1 MAGIGFKLR
10 RLTQDESLLGYFQGY
25 LSAGLICCGPWI
37 LTVLTL
43 SLADLFWSDV
53 SSSGRPNLFR
63 LMIVYAYAFSLVTTG
78 GLQTVVTRYL
88 ADRLYAEDPNRHVP
102 TYVALC
108 LLNSP
113 IQAGLAGLGLAFLP
127 MPVAFKVAG
136 VSLYVLVCNT
146 WLLMIFLG
154 AVRAYASI
162 LIAFVLGG
170 LASVSFMAIL
180 SNYNEL
186 GLLMGFT
193 AGQAVAYLWML
204 RLLLREFPAPKVP
217 WDFGF
222 LVYFRK
228 YPALGVGG
236 WLLNLGSWIGVFVY
250 WMSSYATV
258 YYGLPSYY
266 PYHDV
271 AVFLALLSIIPAL
284 VIFFVKVETD
294 FYEGYRAFFGG
305 ITTNKVPYSELQR
318 RKAEMVDTL
327 LSGFSSLLQVQG
339 LVSLLVAAFP
349 DVIFGFMR
357 LPPETVEMTRN
368 CAVGAFFLVIFQCL
382 TTILLYYQAYYEV
395 AVSALVLV
403 LGNLAGAV
411 VSLRLGQWSHGLGLL
426 VGSLLGLWLAYRYL
440 LRVVRNLERITF
452 MQQPMP
458 GQLRLEKEEADTA
471 FGQTLM
477 KDGVWLGG
485 KPS

>member
-25 LSAGLICCGPWI
+25 ISAGLICCGPWI

-43 SLADLFWSDV
+43 SMADLFLADFST
-53 SSSGRPNLFR
+53 SGRPNLFR
-63 LMIVYAYAFSLVTTG
+63 LLIVYVFAFSLVTTG

-88 ADRLYAEDPNRHVP
+88 ADRLYAEDPHRHVP
-102 TYVALC
+102 TYVGLC

-113 IQAGLAGLGLAFLP
+113 IQAILAALGLGFLP
-127 MPVAFKVAG
+127 MPVPFKVAG
-136 VSLYVLVCNT
+136 ISLYVLVCNL

-154 AVRAYASI
+154 AVRAYGSI
-162 LIAFVLGG
+162 LAAFALGG
-170 LASVSFMAIL
+170 LTSLGLMWAL
-180 SNYNEL
+180 SSYQEL
-186 GLLMGFT
+186 GLLMGFLG
-193 AGQAVAYLWML
+193 GQAVAYLWML
-204 RLLLREFPAPKVP
+204 RLLLREFPTPTLA

-228 YPALGVGG
+228 FPALGFGG
-236 WLLNLGSWIGVFVY
+236 WLLNLGAWIGVFVY

-266 PYHDV
+266 PHHDV

-284 VIFFVKVETD
+284 VIFFVRVETD

-305 ITTNKVPYSELQR
+305 ITTNKVAYSELQR

-349 DVIFGFMR
+349 EVIFSFMK

-395 AVSALVLV
+395 ALSSLVLV

-411 VSLRLGQWSHGLGLL
+411 ASLWWGQSSHGLGLL
-426 VGSLLGLWLAYRYL
+426 VGSVSGLLLAYRYL

-458 GQLRLEKEEADTA
+458 GQLRLEKEEAATA

-477 KDGVWLGG
+477 KDGVWIGG
-485 KPS
+485 KP

>member
-25 LSAGLICCGPWI
+25 ISAGLICCGPWI

-43 SLADLFWSDV
+43 SMADLLFSDL
-53 SSSGRPNLFR
+53 SASGRPNLFR
-63 LMIVYAYAFSLVTTG
+63 LLIVYAYAFSLVTTG

-88 ADRLYAEDPNRHVP
+88 ADRLYAEDPHRHVP
-102 TYVALC
+102 TYIGLC

-113 IQAGLAGLGLAFLP
+113 LQALFAALGLGFLP
-127 MPVAFKVAG
+127 MTVPFKVAG
-136 VSLYVLVCNT
+136 ISLYVLVCNM

-154 AVRAYASI
+154 AVRAYGSI
-162 LIAFVLGG
+162 LMAFTLGG
-170 LASVSFMAIL
+170 LASLGLMWGL
-180 SNYNEL
+180 SGYQEL
-186 GLLMGFT
+186 GLLMGYLG
-193 AGQAVAYLWML
+193 GQGVAYLWML
-204 RLLLREFPAPKVP
+204 RLLLKEFPTLALA
-217 WDFGF
+217 WDFSF
-222 LVYFRK
+222 LIYFRR
-228 YPALGVGG
+228 YPALGAGG
-236 WLLNLGSWIGVFVY
+236 WLLNLGAWIGVFVY
-250 WMSSYATV
+250 WGSSYATV

-284 VIFFVKVETD
+284 VIFFVRVETD

-327 LSGFSSLLQVQG
+327 LAGFSSLLQVQG

-349 DVIFGFMR
+349 DVIFSFMK
-357 LPPETVEMTRN
+357 LPPETIVMTRN

-403 LGNLAGAV
+403 LGNWLGAV
-411 VSLRLGQWSHGLGLL
+411 ASLYWGQGSHGLGLL
-426 VGSLLGLWLAYRYL
+426 VGSVLGLLLAYRYL
-440 LRVVRNLERITF
+440 LGVVRNLERITF

-458 GQLRLEKEEADTA
+458 GQLRLEKEEAATA

-485 KPS
+485 KP

>member
-25 LSAGLICCGPWI
+25 ISAGLICCGPWI

-43 SLADLFWSDV
+43 SLADLFFAGFSAG
-53 SSSGRPNLFR
+53 GRPNLFR
-63 LMIVYAYAFSLVTTG
+63 LLIVYVFAFSLVTTG

-88 ADRLYAEDPNRHVP
+88 ADRLYAEDPHGHVP
-102 TYVALC
+102 TYAGLC

-113 IQAGLAGLGLAFLP
+113 IQALLAGLGLGFLP
-127 MPVAFKVAG
+127 MPVAFKAAG
-136 VSLYVLVCNT
+136 ISLYVLVCNL

-162 LIAFVLGG
+162 LAAFALGG
-170 LASVSFMAIL
+170 LASLGLMWAL
-180 SNYNEL
+180 SDYQEL
-186 GLLMGFT
+186 GLLLGFSG
-193 AGQAVAYLWML
+193 GQAVAYLWML
-204 RLLLREFPAPKVP
+204 RLLLREFPSSGPA
-217 WDFGF
+217 WNFSF
-222 LVYFRK
+222 LIYFRK

-236 WLLNLGSWIGVFVY
+236 WLLNLGAWIGVFVY

-284 VIFFVKVETD
+284 VIFFVRVETD
-294 FYEGYRAFFGG
+294 FYESYRAFFGG

-327 LSGFSSLLQVQG
+327 RAGFASLLQVQG

-349 DVIFGFMR
+349 EVIFSFMK
-357 LPPETVEMTRN
+357 LPPETLEMTRN
-368 CAVGAFFLVIFQCL
+368 CAAGAFFLVIFQCL
-382 TTILLYYQAYYEV
+382 TTILLYYQAYSEV
-395 AVSALVLV
+395 ALSALVLV
-403 LGNLAGAV
+403 VGNLAGALA
-411 VSLRLGQWSHGLGLL
+411 SLWWGQSSHGLGLL
-426 VGSLLGLWLAYRYL
+426 VGSLPGLLLAYRYL

-458 GQLRLEKEEADTA
+458 GQLRLEKQEAASA

-477 KDGVWLGG
+477 KDGVWIGG
-485 KPS
+485 KP

>member
-25 LSAGLICCGPWI
+25 VSAGLICCGPWI

-43 SLADLFWSDV
+43 SMADLLFSNL
-53 SSSGRPNLFR
+53 SESGRPNLFR
-63 LMIVYAYAFSLVTTG
+63 LLIVYAYAFSLVTTG

-88 ADRLYAEDPNRHVP
+88 ADRLYAEDPHRHVP
-102 TYVALC
+102 TYVGLC

-113 IQAGLAGLGLAFLP
+113 IQAVLAGLGLGFLP
-127 MPVAFKVAG
+127 MPVAFKVSGIA
-136 VSLYVLVCNT
+136 LYVLVCNM

-154 AVRAYASI
+154 AVRAYGSI
-162 LIAFVLGG
+162 LSAFTLGA
-170 LASVSFMAIL
+170 LASLGLMWAL
-180 SNYNEL
+180 SGFQEL
-186 GLLMGFT
+186 GLLMGFLG
-193 AGQAVAYLWML
+193 GQAVAYLWML
-204 RLLLREFPAPKVP
+204 RLLLKEFPSPTMA
-217 WDFGF
+217 WDFTF
-222 LVYFRK
+222 LQYFRK
-228 YPALGVGG
+228 YPALGIGG
-236 WLLNLGSWIGVFVY
+236 WLLNLGAWIGVFVY
-250 WMSSYATV
+250 WTSSYATV

-284 VIFFVKVETD
+284 VIFFVRVETD

-327 LSGFSSLLQVQG
+327 LTGFSSLLQVQG

-349 DVIFGFMR
+349 DIIFSFMK
-357 LPPETVEMTRN
+357 LPPATVEMTRN

-395 AVSALVLV
+395 ALSALVLV
-403 LGNLAGAV
+403 LGNLLGAV
-411 VSLRLGQWSHGLGLL
+411 ASLWLGQSTHGLGLL
-426 VGSLLGLWLAYRYL
+426 AGSVPGLLLAYRYL
-440 LRVVRNLERITF
+440 LRVVRNLEKITF

-458 GQLRLEKEEADTA
+458 GQLRLEKEEAATA
-471 FGQTLM
+471 FGKTLM

-485 KPS
+485 KP